1 MLISEFKTKKKEVG
15 SFKHRE
21 SFETLDEGLEWA
33 RELAFRIADKSDRWT
48 DEDLVMNHFEV
59 NLFNCEIVVVKYKI

>member
-1 MLISEFKTKKKEVG
+1 MNMWISEVKTKKKELG

-21 SFETLDEGLEWA
+21 SFKTLDEGLEWA

-59 NLFNCEIVVVKYKI
+59 NVFNGEIVVVK

>member
-1 MLISEFKTKKKEVG
+1 MWISEVKTKTKEVG

-21 SFETLDEGLEWA
+21 SFETLEKGLEWA

-59 NLFNCEIVVVKYKI
+59 NVFNGEIVVVK

>member
-1 MLISEFKTKKKEVG
+1 MWISEVKTKKKELG

-33 RELAFRIADKSDRWT
+33 RGLAGRIVASGRYSD
-48 DEDLVMNHFEV
+48 E
-59 NLFNCEIVVVKYKI
+59 EIVMEHSEVK

>member
-1 MLISEFKTKKKEVG
+1 MWISEVKTKEKGLG
-15 SFKHRE
+15 SFNHRE

-48 DEDLVMNHFEV
+48 DEDLVMNHIEV
-59 NLFNCEIVVVKYKI
+59 NVFNGEIVVVK

>member
-1 MLISEFKTKKKEVG
+1 MSEVKTKEKGLG

-33 RELAFRIADKSDRWT
+33 R
-48 DEDLVMNHFEV
+48 
-59 NLFNCEIVVVKYKI
+59 

>member
-1 MLISEFKTKKKEVG
+1 MGVAEVKTKEKGLG
-15 SFKHRE
+15 SFIHRE
-21 SFETLDEGLEWA
+21 TFKTLDEGLEWA

-59 NLFNCEIVVVKYKI
+59 NVFNGEIVVIK

>member
-1 MLISEFKTKKKEVG
+1 MWVSEVKTKSEIKLG
-15 SFKHRE
+15 RFNHRKI
-21 SFETLDEGLEWA
+21 FETLDEGLEWA

-59 NLFNCEIVVVKYKI
+59 NVFNGEIVVVK

>member
-1 MLISEFKTKKKEVG
+1 MWISEVKTKKKEVG

-21 SFETLDEGLEWA
+21 SFETLEKGLEWA

-59 NLFNCEIVVVKYKI
+59 NVFNGEIVVVK

>member
-1 MLISEFKTKKKEVG
+1 MWISEVKTKKKELG

-21 SFETLDEGLEWA
+21 SFETLEKGLEWA

-59 NLFNCEIVVVKYKI
+59 NVFNGEIVVVK

>member
-1 MLISEFKTKKKEVG
+1 MWVSEVKTKEKGLG

-33 RELAFRIADKSDRWT
+33 RELAGRIVEGGFWT
-48 DEDLVMNHFEV
+48 DE
-59 NLFNCEIVVVKYKI
+59 EIEMEHRVIISYD